1 MPRIASSAL
10 DAILLLWPFL
20 TGKLT
25 GRLRDALRDRR
36 FEHLVSSLQIN
47 MFLTL
52 KKKKNATAIIDI
64 KTFH

>member
-10 DAILLLWPFL
+10 DAILLLWPFVM
-20 TGKLT
+20 GKLT
-25 GRLRDALRDRR
+25 GRLRDALRDRQ

-52 KKKKNATAIIDI
+52 KKKNATAIIGI